1 MIRRWLLY
9 LLALL
14 GVLAFYIFYY
24 GWVSWYLFWLML
36 LLPWLSLAVS
46 LPAMLGTR
54 VRWNWQST
62 ARCTRGNAAILR
74 LGRRTA
80 CLPSPRCRLSLRVQH
95 LGTGQSVTVPM
106 WLRESQELPL
116 DTSHCG
122 VLRCQLGHGHVYD
135 YLGLFC
141 LPRPLPPERELIVWP
156 VPEVPTP
163 APHLAGLEYQRWQ
176 AKPGGG
182 FAEQH
187 ELRAYRPGDPL
198 HSVHWKL
205 TAKTGDLVVREPQQ
219 PVRRLVLVTLD
230 LRSDPDWQDRTLDR
244 LCWLSTWLLERG
256 ICHEVR
262 YLEPASGVVQR
273 VPVSGSGELDA
284 LVERLLRTP
293 RIDAERSLA
302 ERSFPDADWRY
313 HITGTEGETAS

>member
-9 LLALL
+9 LPALL
-14 GVLAFYIFYY
+14 GALVFHVFYY
-24 GWVSWYLFWLML
+24 GWASWYLFWLVV

-54 VRWNWQST
+54 VRWNWQTT
-62 ARCTRGNAAILR
+62 ARCTRGKTAILR
-74 LGRRTA
+74 LGRRPA
-80 CLPSPRCRLSLRVQH
+80 RLPAPRCWLSLRVEH
-95 LGTGQSVTVPM
+95 TGTGQTVTVPM
-106 WLRESQELPL
+106 WLRQSQELPL
-116 DTSHCG
+116 DTGHCG

-135 YLGLFC
+135 YLGLFR
-141 LPRPLPPERELIVWP
+141 LPRPLPPARELIVWP
-156 VPEVPTP
+156 EPEEPVP
-163 APHLAGLEYQRWQ
+163 APHLAALEYQRWT

-187 ELRAYRPGDPL
+187 ELRAYRPGDAL

-230 LRSDPDWQDRTLDR
+230 LRSDPDWQDRTLGR
-244 LCWLSTWLLERG
+244 LCWLSGWLLEHG
-256 ICHEVR
+256 ISHEVR
-262 YLEPASGVVQR
+262 YLAPQGGVLQR
-273 VPVSGSGELDA
+273 VPVSDRDELDA

-293 RIDAERSLA
+293 PGGEARSLVG
-302 ERSFPDADWRY
+302 RSFPDADWRY
-313 HITGTEGETAS
+313 HITGAEGEAAS